1 MGNICRSPLAEG
13 IFNAIINNNK
23 TSHLFETDSAGTSDY
38 HIGEL
43 SDPRTRNNAK
53 THGLQLV
60 HKARQLKSEDF
71 TDFDYLIA
79 MDDSNLKSILE
90 LNQNKESKVKIYKMR
105 FFDPT
110 NQNADVPD
118 PWFGGEKGFEEVF
131 QILERSC
138 RSFYNSLCSEK

>member
-1 MGNICRSPLAEG
+1 M
-13 IFNAIINNNK
+13 
-23 TSHLFETDSAGTSDY
+23 
-38 HIGEL
+38 
-43 SDPRTRNNAK
+43 
-53 THGLQLV
+53 